1 MNKLML
7 ILERLKLNTKLNLGF
22 GVVIMF
28 LFLSGMQGIYSQYRL
43 NESTRQNGEQLL
55 AISNIKAANIHLMS
69 IARAI
74 RQMALVQ
81 SQNDREQLKQSIF
94 KFREDIRRDVDMAKK
109 YSLDD
114 AGFKQFSRFEVH
126 LAQYNQD
133 IDHVIELIGKGKSQA
148 DVISYLTDPVFIE
161 NFKAADN
168 ALMEIAQLNEA
179 AAKATSKN
187 AQTLYYQSIAITVAF
202 IGGGILISMIFGLMI
217 AFSIRKP
224 SGRLQ
229 TAVKS
234 IADGQLDIDVPH
246 TDYPN
251 EIGNLALSIGVL
263 QKSAQKMEEQGWVK
277 SNLGEVVNAIQH
289 AETFEDLSKT
299 LFSRLAPL
307 INFGSAAFYMLE
319 ETQLQLL
326 GSYAAGNLKQS
337 IAIGEGLIGQSALEK
352 RVLALSNPPY
362 EYVQINSALGQ
373 ASPRHLTIIPVTL
386 DEQVLGVIELA
397 CFNAFSSREQSLLD
411 DLLPLLA
418 ISMEMLER
426 KIKTQTLLVETQ
438 KQAERME
445 IQTARMEEQ
454 AVELEAQQVEM
465 ETTEAWYRGIVES
478 APDGMM
484 VLDDAGQI
492 ILTNAK
498 LEEEFCYEKG
508 MLIGRHADELLPRQL
523 QSADV
528 SFLKTASLLD
538 AKGLRADDSEFPIE
552 TSISTLPSLSGRGS
566 CICVSVRDI
575 TERKLIENK
584 IRESEA
590 SFRYILETSPVAIRI
605 KYPHENSCLFANQS
619 YADMFGFSLDD
630 IAAIDPSKIY
640 QNPEDFIEIGRKL
653 AAGESINNFSVG
665 MKKITGEK
673 IQVIASHIPVTFNGQ
688 HGFLGWFFDVTEMQ
702 LAMDKAEEATQMKS
716 DFLSNMSH
724 EIRTPMNAI
733 IGMSHLVLK
742 TELNAR
748 QRDYINKI
756 HGSGQHLL
764 GIIND
769 ILDFSKIE
777 AGKLT
782 IEHTDFEVAKV
793 FDTVANLVAEK
804 ATHKGLEFI
813 FDIDPRLPNAL
824 NGDSLRLGQ
833 VLINYANNAVK
844 FTEKGEIVITAKVLE
859 ETDDAYFIH
868 FGVRDTG
875 IGLTAEQKGKLFQSF
890 QQADTSTSRKYGG
903 TGLGLAIAKQLANLM
918 GGEVGVDSTPG
929 EGSHFWFTARLG
941 KAKGIIKKALLREE
955 LRGKKVLVVDDNEIA
970 RNVLDDLLTS
980 MTFEVQQVSSGA
992 EAIEEVKNAAN
1003 RNQPFEIIFLDYQ
1016 MPGMNGFEAAN
1027 GIKALNLNPPPHM
1040 VMVTSY
1046 GREDLIREAESA
1058 GLEEFLI
1065 KPVNASTLF
1074 DSVLRVLGENDQAE
1088 ETHGH
1093 NEKLADRIA
1102 AIAGSRILVVEDN
1115 ELNQEVALG
1124 LLEGE
1129 GFVVDIANN
1138 GKEAVNMVSAN
1149 SYDIVLMDMQMPVMD
1164 GLTATREIRKLPQF
1178 KELAIVAMT
1187 ANAMDQDIQKC
1198 TAAGMNDHVAKPID
1212 PETLFNALLKW
1223 IKPGKES
1230 AKSEQSLAKQ
1240 ADAAEADAVH
1250 KLQTINGLNVQLGL
1264 KRVMGKKP
1272 LYLNMLRKYVETGI
1286 QSLADLEA
1294 AVQENDSET
1303 AERIAHTLKGTN
1315 GNIGAS
1321 DLQALAERI
1330 EKRIKD
1336 QSDLNILIAEVAAL
1350 TEAQTGMVEAIA
1362 DIISMNRPAPNSGSA
1377 AEHEANQPTQ
1387 ALDPKL
1393 LEQLIGMLKDND
1405 TQAIIHLE
1413 KYAELFKTHFSHA
1426 LYEKINRALLEFDFE
1441 QALTLS
1447 TH

>member
-1 MNKLML
+1 MSRIMLM
-7 ILERLKLNTKLNLGF
+7 LERLKLNTKLNLGF
-22 GVVIMF
+22 GVVVMF
-28 LFLSGMQGIYSQYRL
+28 LFLSGMQGTYSQYRL
-43 NESTRQNGEQLL
+43 NESTKQNGEQLL
-55 AISNIKAANIHLMS
+55 AISDIKAANIQLMS

-81 SQNDREQLKQSIF
+81 NQNDREKLKRNIF
-94 KFREDIRRDVDMAKK
+94 KFRENIRRHADLSKK
-109 YSLDD
+109 YTLDD
-114 AGFKQFSRFEVH
+114 EGLKQFSRFDVH
-126 LAQYNQD
+126 FAQYNQD
-133 IDHVIELIGKGKSQA
+133 IDNVIELIGNGKSQA
-148 DVISYLTDPVFIE
+148 DVISYLTNPVFIE
-161 NFKAADN
+161 NFNAADN
-168 ALMEIAQLNEA
+168 ALATIAHQKETVA
-179 AAKATSKN
+179 RATSKN
-187 AQTLYYQSIAITVAF
+187 ALTLYHQSIAITVAF
-202 IGGGILISMIFGLMI
+202 IGGGIFVSIIFGLI
-217 AFSIRKP
+217 IGFSIRKP

-234 IADGQLDIDVPH
+234 IANGQLDVVVPH

-251 EIGNLALSIGVL
+251 EIGDLAVSVGIL

-289 AETFEDLSKT
+289 ADSFEALSKT

-319 ETQLQLL
+319 ETQLRLL
-326 GSYAAGNLKQS
+326 GSYAAANLKES
-337 IAIGEGLIGQSALEK
+337 IAIGEGLVGQSALEK
-352 RVLALSNPPY
+352 RTILLSNPPY
-362 EYVQINSALGQ
+362 EYAQINSALGL
-373 ASPRHLTIIPVTL
+373 ASPRYLTIIPVTL
-386 DEQVLGVIELA
+386 DGQVLGVIELA
-397 CFNAFSSREQSLLD
+397 CFDAFSPREQTLLD

-484 VLDDAGQI
+484 VLDEGGQI
-492 ILTNAK
+492 ILSNTK
-498 LEEEFCYEKG
+498 LEEEFAYEKG
-508 MLIGRHADELLPRQL
+508 MLIGKHADELLPKQL
-523 QSADV
+523 RSV
-528 SFLKTASLLD
+528 HMSFLNADSLLN
-538 AKGLRADDSEFPIE
+538 ARGLREDKSEFPIE

-566 CICVSVRDI
+566 CICVSIRDI
-575 TERKLIENK
+575 TERKLIEDK
-584 IRESEA
+584 IRDSEA
-590 SFRYILETSPVAIRI
+590 SFRFILETSPVALRI
-605 KYPHENSCLFANQS
+605 KYPHENSCLFANES
-619 YADMFGFSLDD
+619 YAQMFGFSLDD

-640 QNPEDFIEIGRKL
+640 QNPEDFVEIGRKL

-688 HGFLGWFFDVTEMQ
+688 KGFLGWFFDVTEMQ
-702 LAMDKAEEATQMKS
+702 QAMDQAEEATRMKS

-748 QRDYINKI
+748 QRDYVKKI

-813 FDIDPRLPNAL
+813 FDIDPQLPSAL

-833 VLINYANNAVK
+833 ILINYANNAVK
-844 FTEKGEIVITAKVLE
+844 FTDKGEIVITAKVLE
-859 ETDDAYFIH
+859 ETNTDYFIH

-875 IGLTAEQKGKLFQSF
+875 IGLSAEQTGKLFQSF

-918 GGEVGVDSTPG
+918 DGEVGVDSTPG
-929 EGSHFWFTARLG
+929 VGSNFWFTARLG
-941 KAKGIIKKALLREE
+941 KAKGIIKKSLLREE

-970 RNVLDDLLTS
+970 RNVLDDLLRS
-980 MTFEVQQVSSGA
+980 MTFVVEQVSSGA

-1003 RNQPFEIIFLDYQ
+1003 RNQPFELVFLDYQ

-1027 GIKALNLNPPPHM
+1027 GIAALNLNPPPHM

-1046 GREDLIREAESA
+1046 GREDLIREAEAS
-1058 GLEEFLI
+1058 GLDEFLI

-1074 DSVLRVLGENDQAE
+1074 DSVQRVLGEGNQAE
-1088 ETHGH
+1088 EYRDDHQALPD
-1093 NEKLADRIA
+1093 KLA

-1124 LLEGE
+1124 LLQGE
-1129 GFVVDIANN
+1129 GFVVEIANN
-1138 GKEAVNMVSAN
+1138 GKEAVNMVLAN
-1149 SYDIVLMDMQMPVMD
+1149 AYDIVLMDMQMPVMD
-1164 GLTATREIRKLPQF
+1164 GLTATQEIRKLPQF
-1178 KELAIVAMT
+1178 RDLAIVAMT

-1212 PETLFNALLKW
+1212 PEVLFNALLKW
-1223 IKPGKES
+1223 IKPRGQTLEK
-1230 AKSEQSLAKQ
+1230 AMPPI
-1240 ADAAEADAVH
+1240 ADVALTHAAEMER
-1250 KLQTINGLNVQLGL
+1250 LQAIAGLNVKLGL
-1264 KRVMGKKP
+1264 KRVMGKIP
-1272 LYLNMLRKYVETGI
+1272 LYLNMLNKYVATGI
-1286 QSLADLEA
+1286 QSLTELKA
-1294 AVQENDSET
+1294 AVQANDRDT
-1303 AERIAHTLKGTN
+1303 GERIAHTLKGTN

-1321 DLQALAERI
+1321 DLQSMAGGI
-1330 EKRIKD
+1330 EKLIKED
-1336 QSDLNILIAEVAAL
+1336 ADINLLMAEVTVL
-1350 TEAQTGMVEAIA
+1350 VTAQTEMVRAIENAIA
-1362 DIISMNRPAPNSGSA
+1362 VSLTVADSNLA
-1377 AEHEANQPTQ
+1377 ADHETKA
-1387 ALDPKL
+1387 ADPKL
-1393 LEQLIGMLKDND
+1393 LEQLMMMLKDSD
-1405 TQAIIHLE
+1405 TQAMLHLE
-1413 KYAELFKTHFSHA
+1413 QHAEVFKMHFSPVR
-1426 LYEKINRALLEFDFE
+1426 YEQINRALLEFDFE
-1441 QALTLS
+1441 HALTLS